1 VERWSNILTD
11 FAATTS
17 RRNLKHLPSAMA
29 IKRKLNMPKVDNS
42 KRQRK
47 PSAKVAEALA
57 EKPKTPAK
65 KAPAEAKTP
74 AAKTPAAKTPAVKP
88 PAKKPVPVKSTP
100 KAAPAKPVA
109 KKSAPPPPKKSEK
122 TATESKTEPP
132 KTSEPPAEPVNT
144 SPAKPVA
151 KKKGFSKE
159 VKASVLNKVF
169 SPGKVEKKK
178 SDKKAGGKPTSNIA
192 AALRAFATAA
202 MALAEALEEQPLV
215 NASTVPVPA
224 PQEQKGKKKKTK
236 DPNAPK
242 RALTAFMCFAKDKRG
257 ELLKANPKMKVP
269 EMGKELGAAWAK
281 CADKSKYQALAVKDK
296 ERYEAEMTKYKT
308 ASREE

>member
-1 VERWSNILTD
+1 
-11 FAATTS
+11 
-17 RRNLKHLPSAMA
+17 MA

-65 KAPAEAKTP
+65 KAPPKTP
-74 AAKTPAAKTPAVKP
+74 AAKTPAAKTPA
-88 PAKKPVPVKSTP
+88 KKPAPVKNTP

-109 KKSAPPPPKKSEK
+109 KKSAPPPPKQLEK
-122 TATESKTEPP
+122 PATESKTEQEPP
-132 KTSEPPAEPVNT
+132 KTSEPPAEPENST
-144 SPAKPVA
+144 SQAKPVA
-151 KKKGFSKE
+151 KKKGFNKE

-178 SDKKAGGKPTSNIA
+178 SDKKASGKPTSNIA
-192 AALRAFATAA
+192 TALRAFATAA
-202 MALAEALEEQPLV
+202 VALAEALEEQPLV
-215 NASTVPVPA
+215 NASTVPLPA
-224 PQEQKGKKKKTK
+224 PEEPKGKKKKTK

-242 RALTAFMCFAKDKRG
+242 RALTAFMCFAKNKRG

-281 CADKSKYQALAVKDK
+281 CVDKSKYQALAVKDK
-296 ERYEAEMTKYKT
+296 ERYEAEMTQYKK
-308 ASREE
+308 AR

>member
-1 VERWSNILTD
+1 LTD

-65 KAPAEAKTP
+65 KAQAKTQAAKAPVAKTP
-74 AAKTPAAKTPAVKP
+74 AAKTPA
-88 PAKKPVPVKSTP
+88 KKPAPVKSTP
-100 KAAPAKPVA
+100 KSVPAKPVA

-122 TATESKTEPP
+122 PATESETEQEPP
-132 KTSEPPAEPVNT
+132 KTSEPSTEPANT
-144 SPAKPVA
+144 YPAKPVA

-178 SDKKAGGKPTSNIA
+178 SDKKAGSKPTIA

-202 MALAEALEEQPLV
+202 VALAEALEEQPLV

-224 PQEQKGKKKKTK
+224 PEEPKGKKKKTK

-296 ERYEAEMTKYKT
+296 QRYEAEMTKYKA